1 VTLLTELAR
10 EESVAQSRRASF
22 NYLGKLLRDKSGL
35 IGFILVIIYTATAAT
50 VSISDIFR
58 FTVTPYNPL
67 QQNVGPPLAAPSL
80 THPFGT
86 DMYGRDVFSR
96 IIAATPNELVVSV
109 SVVVSALII
118 GTLLGSY
125 SASAG
130 GLIDEALMRITDIF
144 FAIPAL
150 VLAMAI
156 GLVLGGG
163 LINMMIAIIIIW
175 WPPYARLARG
185 ETFKVI
191 HQNYIEA
198 ARISGLGRAG
208 IIFKHVIPNIAAT
221 VLMYATLDMGTVILT
236 YSGLSYL
243 GLAVPPPYPDWGR
256 MVSSYQDYLLEA
268 PWLPVFPGVAIA
280 LIVIGFSLL
289 GDGIRN
295 ISERY

>member
-1 VTLLTELAR
+1 
-10 EESVAQSRRASF
+10 
-22 NYLGKLLRDKSGL
+22 
-35 IGFILVIIYTATAAT
+35 
-50 VSISDIFR
+50 
-58 FTVTPYNPL
+58 
-67 QQNVGPPLAAPSL
+67 
-80 THPFGT
+80 
-86 DMYGRDVFSR
+86 MYGRDVFSR

-208 IIFKHVIPNIAAT
+208 IIFKHVIPNIAPT
-221 VLMYATLDMGTVILT
+221 MLMYATLDMGTVILT